1 MPAGLLRRCG
11 ALLYDLLLLAAVLM
25 VVTALFL
32 PFTGGEAITSAGN
45 PLLEWTYRAV
55 LLGTIVLFYGAFWT
69 GRGQTL
75 GMAAWRLRVER
86 EDGGR
91 LTWGDT
97 LRRLGTAILSWL
109 PAGLGYLWILVDPQ
123 RRAWHDRLSHTR
135 VIVVPKRPRVR

>member
-45 PLLEWTYRAV
+45 PLLEWTYRVV
-55 LLGTIVLFYGAFWT
+55 LLGTIVLFFGAFWT

-97 LRRLGTAILSWL
+97 ARRLGTAFLSWL

-135 VIVVPKRPRVR
+135 VIVVPKRPRAR